1 VNGERTLGRSVTD
14 AGATPERPLS
24 VDRSPTLV
32 IQTAFL
38 GDVVLT
44 IPLLQALAERHGP
57 VDVVTTPGAASL
69 IETHP
74 AVRRVVRWDKHG
86 EKGPGAWGLG
96 RELRDQGYERVYLPH
111 RSVRSAL
118 IAKLTGAKARIGFA
132 DAPLLSRALYTE
144 THRRD
149 TTKHESERLLS
160 LLGTAR
166 DPRPATSWSMA
177 LTESDKSKADAWMT
191 ANGVR
196 DGFIALAPGSIW
208 GTKRWPYYPELA
220 KLLGERQVVV
230 IGGKDDATLAEAIL
244 AAAPNAKSSA
254 GQLSLRE
261 SAALIQR
268 AAALV
273 TNDSSPLHLATAVG
287 TPILA
292 IFGSTVPAFGYGP
305 IRPGDRVAEIPLDC
319 RPCSS
324 HGPQVCPLGHHNC
337 MKQQSAE
344 SVLQQVRSLLK

>member
-1 VNGERTLGRSVTD
+1 VN
-14 AGATPERPLS
+14 AP
-24 VDRSPTLV
+24 SPTLV

-57 VDVVTTPGAASL
+57 VDVITTPGAASL

-74 AVRRVVRWDKHG
+74 SVRRVIRWDKNSKSG
-86 EKGPGAWGLG
+86 TGAWELG
-96 RELRDQGYERVYLPH
+96 RQLREQGYERVYLPH

-118 IAKLTGAKARIGFA
+118 IAKLTGARERIGFA

-149 TTKHESERLLS
+149 TTKHESERLLG
-160 LLGTAR
+160 LLGR
-166 DPRPATSWSMA
+166 GRPSAEWSMT
-177 LTESDKSKADAWMT
+177 LTDGDKARAAAWMEG
-191 ANGVR
+191 NGIR

-220 KLLGERQVVV
+220 RLLGDRQVVV
-230 IGGKDDATLAEAIL
+230 IGGKDDAALADAIL
-244 AAAPNAKSSA
+244 AAAPNARNSA

-287 TPILA
+287 TRILA

-305 IRPGDRVAEIPLDC
+305 VRPGDRVAEIPLDC

-337 MKQQSAE
+337 MREQRPEQILTQ
-344 SVLQQVRSLLK
+344 LQAVSR

>member
-1 VNGERTLGRSVTD
+1 MTD
-14 AGATPERPLS
+14 
-24 VDRSPTLV
+24 TLV

-38 GDVVLT
+38 GDVILT

-57 VDVVTTPGAASL
+57 VDVITTPGAASL

-74 AVRRVVRWDKHG
+74 AVRRVVKWDKKRG
-86 EKGPGAWGLG
+86 GAWALG
-96 RELRDQGYERVYLPH
+96 RELRSERYEHVYLPH

-118 IAKLTGAKARIGFA
+118 IAKLTGAKERIGFA
-132 DAPLLSRALYTE
+132 DAPVLSRALYTR
-144 THRRD
+144 TVPRD
-149 TTKHESERLLS
+149 TTKHESERLLG
-160 LLGTAR
+160 LLGSERPTA
-166 DPRPATSWSMA
+166 DWGMT
-177 LTESDKSKADAWMT
+177 LTDSDKAKADTWMQ

-230 IGGKDDATLAEAIL
+230 IGGKDDAALAGAIL
-244 AAAPNAKSSA
+244 AAAPNAKNSA

-273 TNDSSPLHLATAVG
+273 TNDSSPLNLATAVG
-287 TPILA
+287 TRALA

-305 IRPGDRVAEIPLDC
+305 IRAGDRVAEIPLDC

-324 HGPQVCPLGHHNC
+324 HGPQLCPLGHHRC
-337 MKQQSAE
+337 MRDLAPALVAE
-344 SVLQQVRSLLK
+344 RALTLLLTPDVLA

>member
-1 VNGERTLGRSVTD
+1 MP
-14 AGATPERPLS
+14 AG
-24 VDRSPTLV
+24 PTLV

-38 GDVVLT
+38 GDVILT

-57 VDVVTTPGAASL
+57 VDVLTTPGAASL

-74 AVRRVVRWDKHG
+74 SVRRVIRWDKNG

-96 RELRDQGYERVYLPH
+96 RELRDQGYQRVYLPH

-118 IAKLTGAKARIGFA
+118 IAKLTGAKERMGFA

-144 THRRD
+144 THPRD
-149 TTKHESERLLS
+149 TTKHESVRLLA
-160 LLGTAR
+160 LLGGANSPQPTA
-166 DPRPATSWSMA
+166 DWAMA
-177 LTESDKSKADAWMT
+177 LTDADKAKADAWMT

-220 KLLGERQVVV
+220 KLLGNRQVVV
-230 IGGKDDATLAEAIL
+230 IGGKDDSALADSIL
-244 AAAPNAKSSA
+244 AAAPNARNSA

-261 SAALIQR
+261 SAALIKR

-305 IRPGDRVAEIPLDC
+305 IRPGDHVAEIPLDC

-337 MKQQSAE
+337 MKQQSPE
-344 SVLQQVRSLLK
+344 SVTEQVKALLS

>member
-1 VNGERTLGRSVTD
+1 MP
-14 AGATPERPLS
+14 AG
-24 VDRSPTLV
+24 PTLV

-38 GDVVLT
+38 GDVILT

-57 VDVVTTPGAASL
+57 VDVLTTPGAASL

-74 AVRRVVRWDKHG
+74 SVRRVIRWDKNG

-96 RELRDQGYERVYLPH
+96 RELRDQGYQRVYLPH

-118 IAKLTGAKARIGFA
+118 IAKLTGAKERIGFA

-144 THRRD
+144 THPRD
-149 TTKHESERLLS
+149 TTKHESVRLLG
-160 LLGTAR
+160 LLGAKGQG
-166 DPRPATSWSMA
+166 PGEWE
-177 LTESDKSKADAWMT
+177 LTLTDGDRAKADAWMT

-220 KLLGERQVVV
+220 KLLGNRQVVV
-230 IGGKDDATLAEAIL
+230 IGGKDDSALADSIL
-244 AAAPNAKSSA
+244 AAAPNARNSA

-261 SAALIQR
+261 SAALIKR

-305 IRPGDRVAEIPLDC
+305 IRPGDHVAEIPLDC

-337 MKQQSAE
+337 MKQQSPE
-344 SVLQQVRSLLK
+344 SVTEQVKALLSGPRGTLRY

>member
-1 VNGERTLGRSVTD
+1 MP
-14 AGATPERPLS
+14 AG
-24 VDRSPTLV
+24 PTLV

-38 GDVVLT
+38 GDVILT

-57 VDVVTTPGAASL
+57 VDVLTTPGAASL

-74 AVRRVVRWDKHG
+74 SVRRVIRWDKNG

-118 IAKLTGAKARIGFA
+118 IAKLTGAKERIGFA

-144 THRRD
+144 THPRD
-149 TTKHESERLLS
+149 TTKHESVRLLG
-160 LLGTAR
+160 LLGAKGQG
-166 DPRPATSWSMA
+166 PGEWE
-177 LTESDKSKADAWMT
+177 LTLTDGDSAKADAWMT
-191 ANGVR
+191 ANSVR

-220 KLLGERQVVV
+220 KLLGDRQVVV
-230 IGGKDDATLAEAIL
+230 IGGKDDSALAEAIL
-244 AAAPNAKSSA
+244 AAAPNARNSA

-261 SAALIQR
+261 SAALIKR

-292 IFGSTVPAFGYGP
+292 IFGSTVPAF
-305 IRPGDRVAEIPLDC
+305 
-319 RPCSS
+319 
-324 HGPQVCPLGHHNC
+324 
-337 MKQQSAE
+337 
-344 SVLQQVRSLLK
+344 